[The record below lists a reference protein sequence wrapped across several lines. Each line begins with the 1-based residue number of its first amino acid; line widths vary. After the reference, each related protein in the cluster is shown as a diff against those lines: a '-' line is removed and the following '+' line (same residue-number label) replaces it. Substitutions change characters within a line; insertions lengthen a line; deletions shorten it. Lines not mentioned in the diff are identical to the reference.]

1 MYVRGREEPGSRGC
15 IDIGGGKYGNELTNM
30 VLSDIISDPDKIVPL
45 SVK

>member
-30 VLSDIISDPDKIVPL
+30 VLSDIMKDSDKVIPL
-45 SVK
+45 SVR